1 MTNLSLAI
9 RYPGSKKRLANWI
22 ISYMPPHRLYCEP
35 YGGSGAVMM
44 EKPRSTSEIYNDLDD
59 RLVNLFRVLQC
70 PEQSQLL
77 YRRLR
82 WTPFSRREY
91 EIARTPSMHPVI
103 DAQRLLIHSWMGFGG
118 YDVYGGGFRSNV
130 TAPGHYPATNWQQ
143 LVDEALEQIRNRMM
157 GVTIESRPACDV
169 MQGHDTADTLFYV
182 DPPYPLSVRH
192 RKYYR
197 HELTSDDDHEQLAD
211 VLHSLNGMVILSGY
225 DCDLYQRLYPDWQVV
240 HRRAV
245 AQNGSERV
253 ETLWLNPAVSDALE
267 AEANAMPPLLRLI
280 RDAAD

>member
-1 MTNLSLAI
+1 
-9 RYPGSKKRLANWI
+9 
-22 ISYMPPHRLYCEP
+22 
-35 YGGSGAVMM
+35 
-44 EKPRSTSEIYNDLDD
+44 
-59 RLVNLFRVLQC
+59 
-70 PEQSQLL
+70 
-77 YRRLR
+77 
-82 WTPFSRREY
+82 
-91 EIARTPSMHPVI
+91 
-103 DAQRLLIHSWMGFGG
+103 
-118 YDVYGGGFRSNV
+118 
-130 TAPGHYPATNWQQ
+130 
-143 LVDEALEQIRNRMM
+143 
-157 GVTIESRPACDV
+157 
-169 MQGHDTADTLFYV
+169 LFYV